1 MKIPFQNTKQNQ
13 EELENYAKVL
23 LFFDIF
29 LLIIHNNDKM
39 NYKEKMRWIM
49 ENTMVFRV
57 DELEN
62 YMITETLSH
71 VNNALNEKGY
81 NGINQIV
88 GYLMSGDLGYIS
100 S

>member
-1 MKIPFQNTKQNQ
+1 
-13 EELENYAKVL
+13 
-23 LFFDIF
+23 
-29 LLIIHNNDKM
+29 
-39 NYKEKMRWIM
+39 
-49 ENTMVFRV
+49 MVFKI

-62 YMITETLSH
+62 YMITEVLSH

-100 S
+100 SYKDSRKKIQKLDREKIVEALLKYYLKDVK

>member
-1 MKIPFQNTKQNQ
+1 
-13 EELENYAKVL
+13 
-23 LFFDIF
+23 
-29 LLIIHNNDKM
+29 
-39 NYKEKMRWIM
+39 M

-81 NGINQIV
+81 NGINQIE

-100 S
+100 SYKDSRKKIQKLEREKILEALLKYYLKDVKWNI

>member
-1 MKIPFQNTKQNQ
+1 
-13 EELENYAKVL
+13 
-23 LFFDIF
+23 
-29 LLIIHNNDKM
+29 
-39 NYKEKMRWIM
+39 
-49 ENTMVFRV
+49 MVFKV

-62 YMITETLSH
+62 YMITETLSR

-100 S
+100 SYKDSRKKIGRLEREKIIEALLKYYLKDVKWNT

>member
-1 MKIPFQNTKQNQ
+1 
-13 EELENYAKVL
+13 
-23 LFFDIF
+23 
-29 LLIIHNNDKM
+29 
-39 NYKEKMRWIM
+39 M
-49 ENTMVFRV
+49 ENTMVFQI

-100 S
+100 SYKDSRKKIQKLDREKILEALLKYYLKDVKWDI

>member
-1 MKIPFQNTKQNQ
+1 M
-13 EELENYAKVL
+13 
-23 LFFDIF
+23 
-29 LLIIHNNDKM
+29 
-39 NYKEKMRWIM
+39 EKTI
-49 ENTMVFRV
+49 VFKV

-62 YMITETLSH
+62 YMITETLSY

-100 S
+100 SYKDSRKKMQKLEREKIIEALLKYYLKDVKWDI

>member
-1 MKIPFQNTKQNQ
+1 
-13 EELENYAKVL
+13 
-23 LFFDIF
+23 
-29 LLIIHNNDKM
+29 
-39 NYKEKMRWIM
+39 M
-49 ENTMVFRV
+49 ENTMIFRV

-100 S
+100 SYKDSRKKIQKLERETILEALLKYYLKDVKWDI

>member
-39 NYKEKMRWIM
+39 NYKEKWG
-49 ENTMVFRV
+49 
-57 DELEN
+57 ELWK
-62 YMITETLSH
+62 I
-71 VNNALNEKGY
+71 
-81 NGINQIV
+81 QW
-88 GYLMSGDLGYIS
+88 YLESMN
-100 S
+100 

>member
-1 MKIPFQNTKQNQ
+1 
-13 EELENYAKVL
+13 
-23 LFFDIF
+23 
-29 LLIIHNNDKM
+29 
-39 NYKEKMRWIM
+39 
-49 ENTMVFRV
+49 MVFKI

-62 YMITETLSH
+62 YMITEVLSH

-100 S
+100 SYKDSRKKIQKLDREKIIEALLKYYLKEVK

>member
-1 MKIPFQNTKQNQ
+1 
-13 EELENYAKVL
+13 
-23 LFFDIF
+23 
-29 LLIIHNNDKM
+29 
-39 NYKEKMRWIM
+39 
-49 ENTMVFRV
+49 MVFQI

-71 VNNALNEKGY
+71 VNNALTEKGY

-100 S
+100 SYKDSRKKIQKLDREKILEALLKYYLKDVK

>member
-1 MKIPFQNTKQNQ
+1 
-13 EELENYAKVL
+13 
-23 LFFDIF
+23 
-29 LLIIHNNDKM
+29 
-39 NYKEKMRWIM
+39 M

-62 YMITETLSH
+62 SMITETLSH

-100 S
+100 SYKDSRKKIQKLEREKILEALLKYYLKDVKWNI

>member
-1 MKIPFQNTKQNQ
+1 
-13 EELENYAKVL
+13 
-23 LFFDIF
+23 
-29 LLIIHNNDKM
+29 
-39 NYKEKMRWIM
+39 
-49 ENTMVFRV
+49 MVFKV

-62 YMITETLSH
+62 YMITEVLSH

-100 S
+100 SYKDSRKKIQKLDREKILEALLKYYLRDVK

>member
-1 MKIPFQNTKQNQ
+1 MKKRG
-13 EELENYAKVL
+13 
-23 LFFDIF
+23 DI
-29 LLIIHNNDKM
+29 LD
-39 NYKEKMRWIM
+39 
-49 ENTMVFRV
+49 NTMVFKV

-81 NGINQIV
+81 NWINQIV

-100 S
+100 SYKDSRKKIGRLEREKIIEALLKYYLKDVKWNT